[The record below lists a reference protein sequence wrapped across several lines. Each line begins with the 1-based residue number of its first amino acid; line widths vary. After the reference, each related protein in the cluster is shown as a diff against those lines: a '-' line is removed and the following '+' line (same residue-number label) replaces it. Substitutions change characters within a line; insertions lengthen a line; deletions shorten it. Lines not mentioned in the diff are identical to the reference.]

1 MRGLCQPASIV
12 KGDRVHRDLWMYVRD
27 EIRNLIISGDF
38 SSGDRLIEG
47 DLAARFHV
55 SRGPV
60 RAALMD
66 LEGAGLVVSTP
77 RRFTQV
83 ATFGPDDLDELY
95 ELILGL
101 ESLGITQSAGRVDD
115 AMLEELYRIQETL
128 ERTEV
133 EGDHLR
139 AVECDLDFHRH
150 LCGLASNKR
159 LLAVW
164 EQLVD
169 QMRFVIASVQR
180 INPAVATKGG
190 EHRHII
196 EALAHGDRGAAV
208 IALQDHLNL
217 ARSQTTDVRQPGNG
231 SDVNDLRPSRALTV
245 NT

>member
-1 MRGLCQPASIV
+1 MCGNLVSMQAIMN
-12 KGDRVHRDLWMYVRD
+12 GDNVHLDLWMYIRD

-47 DLAARFHV
+47 DLAARFKV

-60 RAALMD
+60 RTALMD
-66 LEGAGLVVSTP
+66 LERTGLVVSTP

-83 ATFGPDDLDELY
+83 ASFGPDDLDELY

-101 ESLGITQSAGRVDD
+101 ESLGITRSAGRIDD
-115 AMLEELYRIQETL
+115 LMLEELYGIQETL
-128 ERTEV
+128 EQAEL
-133 EGDHLR
+133 EGDRRR

-159 LLAVW
+159 LLVVW

-180 INPAVATKGG
+180 IDPTVATEGG
-190 EHRHII
+190 EHRRII
-196 EALAHGDRGAAV
+196 EALAREDRAAAL
-208 IALQDHLNL
+208 IALQEHLDI
-217 ARSQTTDVRQPGNG
+217 ARTKTTGMHQLGNG
-231 SDVNDLRPSRALTV
+231 SHWDDLRLSRA
-245 NT
+245 

>member
-1 MRGLCQPASIV
+1 MGE
-12 KGDRVHRDLWMYVRD
+12 RVHRDLWMYVRD

-60 RAALMD
+60 RAALME

-101 ESLGITQSAGRVDD
+101 ESLGITRSAGRVDD

-128 ERTEV
+128 ERAEV
-133 EGDHLR
+133 EGDRLR

-196 EALAHGDRGAAV
+196 EALAREDRGAAV
-208 IALQDHLNL
+208 IALQDHLDI
-217 ARSQTTDVRQPGNG
+217 ARAQTTGMRQPGNG
-231 SDVNDLRPSRALTV
+231 SHVNDLRPRRAQTA

>member
-1 MRGLCQPASIV
+1 M
-12 KGDRVHRDLWMYVRD
+12 GDRVHRDLWMYVRD
-27 EIRNLIISGDF
+27 EIRDLIISGEF
-38 SSGDRLIEG
+38 ASGDRLIEG
-47 DLAARFHV
+47 DLADRFHV
-55 SRGPV
+55 SRGPI
-60 RAALMD
+60 RAALME

-83 ATFGPDDLDELY
+83 AAFGPDDLDELY

-101 ESLGITQSAGRVDD
+101 ESLGITRSAGRVDD
-115 AMLEELYRIQETL
+115 LMLEKLYGIQETL
-128 ERTEV
+128 ERAEV
-133 EGDHLR
+133 EGDRRR

-180 INPAVATKGG
+180 IDPAVAARGG

-196 EALAHGDRGAAV
+196 EALAHEDRGAAV
-208 IALQDHLNL
+208 IALQEHLDI
-217 ARSQTTDVRQPGNG
+217 ARTTTTGMRQRGNG
-231 SDVNDLRPSRALTV
+231 SHVDDLRLSRAQTA